1 MLGLR
6 ALAGL
11 QSLELCLWGYCR
23 LMSSLWCSVVVFR
36 LPLNAFFLVMVHG
49 QTLIIKFQMPN
60 FICHMSYVS
69 HVKCQTDVSHVE
81 FLMSNF
87 RCFTCQDSDVTVKC
101 QMPNVCRDLFRPQ
114 TKTQSAMCW
123 FEVGCSEFE
132 RKWLVGRK
140 VSTWCRHDDAFWLP

>member
-1 MLGLR
+1 MVSPLLMSVIIFKCCCAWFACFGWS
-6 ALAGL
+6 
-11 QSLELCLWGYCR
+11 SLELRLWGYCR

-81 FLMSNF
+81 FQMSNF
-87 RCFTCQDSDVTVKC
+87 RCFTCQNSDVSQVSNAQCLPRSVPTSDQDSISDV
-101 QMPNVCRDLFRPQ
+101 
-114 TKTQSAMCW
+114 
-123 FEVGCSEFE
+123 
-132 RKWLVGRK
+132 LV
-140 VSTWCRHDDAFWLP
+140 